1 MIKWPDILPR
11 PANQRLKRLK
21 SASSWFEVYQVTNN
35 TFAILE
41 PNHIEEVISYLVL
54 GNEKAAL
61 IDTGMGIGNI
71 RDEVDRLTDLPVIV
85 INTHSHFDHVGDNH
99 RFEEVWVFD
108 EDWEISKIE
117 NGSPSEICVKYMEP
131 GSYLNLPKGFEP
143 QVYEILPSKVTRR
156 LRHLES
162 IELGGRILTVHH
174 TPGHSLGSICLLDS
188 RDNLLFTGDTYYPGM
203 IYIHLEGSNFD
214 VFVKSM
220 TYLVGLLDQVDL
232 LCPAHNEAH
241 APKEQLVSVLEACET
256 ISAGQA
262 EFELL
267 DKTKIYRFEGFGM
280 RLPLMNQK

>member
-1 MIKWPDILPR
+1 MIGWPDVLPR
-11 PANQRLKRLK
+11 PANQRLKKLK
-21 SASSWFEVYQVTNN
+21 SVSSWFEVYQVTHH
-35 TFAILE
+35 TFAIVE
-41 PNHIEEVISYLVL
+41 PNHFEEVISYLVL

-108 EDWEISKIE
+108 EDWEISKVE
-117 NGSPSEICVKYMEP
+117 TGRPKEICVKYMEP

-143 QVYEILPSKVTRR
+143 EAYEILPSKVTHR

-162 IELGGRILTVHH
+162 IELGGRTLTVHH
-174 TPGHSLGSICLLDS
+174 TPGHSPGSICLLDDG
-188 RDNLLFTGDTYYPGM
+188 DNLLFTGDTYYSGM
-203 IYIHLEGSNFD
+203 IYIDLEGSDFE
-214 VFVKSM
+214 VFIRSM
-220 TYLVGLLDQVDL
+220 TYLVELLDQIDL

-241 APKEQLVSVLEACET
+241 APKEQLISVLEACET
-256 ISAGQA
+256 IDAGQA
-262 EFELL
+262 KFELL

>member
-11 PANQRLKRLK
+11 PANQKLKQLK
-21 SASSWFEVYQVTNN
+21 SFSSWFAIYQVTAH
-35 TFAILE
+35 TFAIVE
-41 PNHIEEVISYLVL
+41 PYHIEEVISYLVL

-71 RDEVDRLTDLPVIV
+71 RDEVDRLTDLPIIV

-99 RFEEVWVFD
+99 RFEEVWAFD

-117 NGSPSEICVKYMEP
+117 TGRPKEVCVKYMGP

-143 QVYEILPSKVTRR
+143 ETYEIFPSKVTQR
-156 LRHLES
+156 LHHLES
-162 IELGGRILTVHH
+162 IELGGRTLAVHH
-174 TPGHSLGSICLLDS
+174 TPGHSPGSICLLDD
-188 RDNLLFTGDTYYPGM
+188 RDNILFTGDTYYPGM
-203 IYIHLEGSNFD
+203 IYIDLEGSDFV
-214 VFVKSM
+214 VFVESM
-220 TYLVGLLDQVDL
+220 TYLVGLLDQIDL

-241 APKEQLVSVLEACET
+241 APKEQLRSVLGACET
-256 ISAGQA
+256 INTGQV

-267 DKTKIYRFEGFGM
+267 DKAKFYHFEGFGM

>member
-1 MIKWPDILPR
+1 M
-11 PANQRLKRLK
+11 
-21 SASSWFEVYQVTNN
+21 TNN

-220 TYLVGLLDQVDL
+220 TYLVGLLGQVDL